1 VKPLLGTF
9 VRIRVGGL
17 PASQANAAI
26 DNAFAIIADIHRLM
40 SFQESGSDVSRLNR
54 SAHRTSMRVHTHT
67 YTVLSHAM
75 DLATASGGGFDPT
88 VAAKLATWGFLP
100 RPDDAPYPADEAC
113 WTDIAL
119 LPNNQIVFARPLWID
134 LSGIAKGYAVDC
146 AATHLLEGGADLR
159 TVQELLG
166 HATLATTQIYTHVSV
181 ERLKVTYEQ
190 AHPRA

>member
-1 VKPLLGTF
+1 MPLLSPLIERVKPLLGTF

-17 PASQANAAI
+17 PASQANAMI
-26 DNAFAIIADIHRLM
+26 NSAFAIIADIHRLM
-40 SFQESGSDVSRLNR
+40 SFQESGSYVSRLNR
-54 SAHRTSMRVHTHT
+54 SAHQTSMRVHTHT

-75 DLATASGGGFDPT
+75 DLATASGGDFDPT

-146 AATHLLEGGADLR
+146 AATHLLEAGAP
-159 TVQELLG
+159 Q
-166 HATLATTQIYTHVSV
+166 
-181 ERLKVTYEQ
+181 
-190 AHPRA
+190 